1 MEAFMNTRHRAGII
15 VLLAALVAG
24 TAGGASPR
32 RALAADGLSGTVT
45 ITDRGSYSDVSR
57 VADTGSWMTCEE
69 TIAVHRDGSAT
80 ETIAYTYHEVSQQD
94 NNGYQ
99 STHSVDIVGSGT
111 VQYDPELYANIQPDG
126 TYYLGFGTADPGI
139 MAQETATDQQTGQ
152 PAHTIRTLIV
162 VDCQY
167 DPGLLRGKLG
177 GGPVLRIMA
186 TKDGHWNSEEDHD
199 DYGPLTLI
207 VKVEDPNLA
216 PGQGQGRGKQPQ
228 PQPSPQPG
236 TGCTGRVAGRAGV
249 IGAAPRIRAL
259 GTVESPVS
267 QGGSCQGRW
276 RGTIRQA
283 GNTSV
288 AVTAH
293 FGQQSTA
300 TWYIDWQ
307 CDETTRFDANGY
319 TTETGTY
326 RGIVTIVDDRTGR
339 RLATIDL
346 KPGGEQG
353 NGSNGGY
360 STLTVEQGRDG
371 RYLLTWN
378 PIDLFVTA
386 SVNGMPYDAPGVY
399 CIPSQNVSGKYGIQ
413 LPNPPGPD
421 DVITSR
427 RIKVQRTYPSNL
439 SVAMLRYLSGLSLQ
453 IFGPPGYT
461 FDPRDLNL
469 HYTSPRL
476 PLPPR
481 QQLNKGTLYIDLYR

>member
-1 MEAFMNTRHRAGII
+1 M
-15 VLLAALVAG
+15 
-24 TAGGASPR
+24 
-32 RALAADGLSGTVT
+32 
-45 ITDRGSYSDVSR
+45 
-57 VADTGSWMTCEE
+57 
-69 TIAVHRDGSAT
+69 
-80 ETIAYTYHEVSQQD
+80 
-94 NNGYQ
+94 
-99 STHSVDIVGSGT
+99 
-111 VQYDPELYANIQPDG
+111 
-126 TYYLGFGTADPGI
+126 
-139 MAQETATDQQTGQ
+139 
-152 PAHTIRTLIV
+152 
-162 VDCQY
+162 
-167 DPGLLRGKLG
+167 
-177 GGPVLRIMA
+177 
-186 TKDGHWNSEEDHD
+186 
-199 DYGPLTLI
+199 
-207 VKVEDPNLA
+207 
-216 PGQGQGRGKQPQ
+216 
-228 PQPSPQPG
+228 
-236 TGCTGRVAGRAGV
+236 
-249 IGAAPRIRAL
+249 
-259 GTVESPVS
+259 S

-300 TWYIDWQ
+300 TWYIEWQ